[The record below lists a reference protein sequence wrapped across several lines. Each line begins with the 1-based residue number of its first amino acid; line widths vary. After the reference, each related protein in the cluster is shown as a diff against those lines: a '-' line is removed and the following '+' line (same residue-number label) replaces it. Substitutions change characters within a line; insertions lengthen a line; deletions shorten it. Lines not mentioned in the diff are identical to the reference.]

1 MRNLFAALALALGL
15 LFVHIAHA
23 EPALNRDLPPG
34 LQIPDAAR
42 PGPQFDVD
50 RATDAY
56 INLLTPEQR
65 AKSDAYFEGGYWL
78 QLWNLLYAVGVSA
91 LLLASGWSRK
101 MRDTAQRISHR
112 PWLYTAIYAVF
123 WLLTVSLLSFPFS
136 VYTDFY
142 REHQYGLG
150 TQTFGDWFTDQLK
163 GLGVGLIILPFV
175 VMAIYAAVRR
185 AGQRWWV
192 IAGGLSFM
200 FSLFFSMLFP
210 VFVAPLFNNYK
221 PLPDGEVR
229 AAVLSLAHANQIP
242 TEHVEWFDAS
252 RQTTRVSA
260 NVSGFAGTT
269 RVNLNDNLMN
279 KTSLPEIKAVMG
291 HEMGHYVLNHA
302 LRLTIYTSLVT
313 LLGFWFVNF
322 SFGWAQARWGRR
334 FGVEGLGDPAGLPLV
349 MILFSVFSTAMTPV
363 NNSIVRQA
371 EAEAD
376 AFGLNA
382 AREPNG
388 FAMSAMRLSTYRKI
402 HPGKWEEIVF
412 YDHPSGYQRVHAS
425 MQWLKENQDNPTANA
440 PLPAPATAPASAPP
454 PK

>member
-1 MRNLFAALALALGL
+1 MRDLFAVLALCLGL
-15 LFVHIAHA
+15 LFVTNVRADD
-23 EPALNRDLPPG
+23 ALHRDLPPG

-42 PGPQFDVD
+42 PGPNFDVD

-56 INLLTPEQR
+56 LNLLSPEQR
-65 AKSDAYFEGGYWL
+65 AKSDAYYEGGYWL
-78 QLWNLLYAVGVSA
+78 QLWNFLYGLGVAV
-91 LLLASGWSRK
+91 LLLATGWSRR
-101 MRDTAQRISHR
+101 MREAAQRISHR
-112 PWLYTAIYAVF
+112 PWAYTAIYAVF
-123 WLLTVSLLSFPFS
+123 WLLAVSALSFPLS

-142 REHQYGLG
+142 REHQYGLA
-150 TQTFGDWFTDQLK
+150 TQDFGAWFLDQLK
-163 GLGVGLIILPFV
+163 GLGVGLIIAPLV
-175 VMAIYAAVRR
+175 IMVIYAAVRK

-192 IAGGLSFM
+192 IAGGLGFV

-210 VFVAPLFNNYK
+210 VFISPLFNDYK
-221 PLPDGEVR
+221 PLPEGEVR
-229 AAVLSLAHANQIP
+229 TAVLSLAHANQIP

-252 RQTTRVSA
+252 RQTTRISA

-302 LRLTIYTSLVT
+302 LRLTIYSSLVT
-313 LLGFWFVNF
+313 LIGLWFVNF

-334 FGVEGLGDPAGLPLV
+334 WGVEGLGDPAGLPLV
-349 MILFSVFSTAMTPV
+349 FALFAVFSMVMTPV

-402 HPGKWEEIVF
+402 HPGHWEEIVF
-412 YDHPSGYQRVHAS
+412 YDHPSGYERVHAS
-425 MQWLKENQDNPTANA
+425 MLWLKENQDNPTANA
-440 PLPAPATAPASAPP
+440 PLPATAPTA
-454 PK
+454 K